1 MFPMWGNRVGK
12 VDYGGLEMD
21 NKGSSVVELS
31 IIMPVIIS
39 ILIMVIFLFV
49 DTIRDGLVQQDGYSV
64 IYTYQEK
71 GGWKENSGQMRK
83 NEESEETHAVI
94 SDGLCRFEKEGH
106 VFVTE
111 VGVCSNRLRRWQV
124 YGNIVWE

>member
-1 MFPMWGNRVGK
+1 
-12 VDYGGLEMD
+12 MD

-31 IIMPVIIS
+31 IIMSIIIS

-64 IYTYQEK
+64 IYTYQENGEWK
-71 GGWKENSGQMRK
+71 GNSKQIRK
-83 NEESEETHAVI
+83 NEESETTHLII
-94 SDGLCRFEKEGH
+94 SDGLYRLEKEGH

-111 VGVCSNRLRRWQV
+111 VDVCSNRLRRWQV
-124 YGNIVWE
+124 YGNIIWE